1 MVQREPDATYY
12 KPQGVP
18 MTKLKNATLT
28 FEELE
33 AIRLADAEGL
43 SHVEGAEVMGVSRAT
58 FGRVLSAART
68 IVARALTEG
77 LAIRIQGGHYTLA
90 DDGVWACPSMET
102 DDASKTDGDEIMPGM
117 NGNGSGS
124 GGGRGMGGG
133 GRCMGG
139 GGRGVGGGGGRGVGG
154 GGGRGMG
161 GGGRG
166 MGGKGMGGGNM
177 GMGRAMGA
185 NNQSPKQFSKDM
197 TMSNVAITS
206 EGPTLDDKVDPRF
219 GRAGG
224 FVIVNPETMEVV
236 QYVDNGSSQAMAQGA
251 GIQAAENVANAGASV
266 LLTGFVGPKAFE
278 ALTAAGIRIGQEVDG
293 LTVRQ
298 AVEKFKAGSVT
309 MADAANSSSGVNK

>member
-18 MTKLKNATLT
+18 MTKLQNATLT

-33 AIRLADAEGL
+33 ALRLADAEGF
-43 SHVEGAEVMGVSRAT
+43 SQAEGAEVMGVSRAT
-58 FGRVLSAART
+58 FGRVLSAARA

-90 DDGVWACPSMET
+90 DDGEWACPSMET
-102 DDASKTDGDEIMPGM
+102 GGAPKTDGVVAMPGM
-117 NGNGSGS
+117 NGNGNAGGGGRCMGGRGRGTGQGQGRC

-133 GRCMGG
+133 G
-139 GGRGVGGGGGRGVGG
+139 GRGL
-154 GGGRGMG
+154 G

-177 GMGRAMGA
+177 GRGRAMD
-185 NNQSPKQFSKDM
+185 NRNQPLSKDNQ
-197 TMSNVAITS
+197 MSNIAITS
-206 EGPTLDDKVDPRF
+206 EGPTLDDRVDPRF
-219 GRAGG
+219 GRAAG
-224 FVIVNPETMEVV
+224 FVIVDPETMDVV

-251 GIQAAENVANAGASV
+251 GIQAAENVANAGAGV
-266 LLTGFVGPKAFE
+266 LLTGYVGPKAFD
-278 ALTAAGIRIGQEVDG
+278 ALKAAGISIGQDVDG

-298 AVEKFKAGSVT
+298 AVEKYKTGDVA
-309 MADAANSSSGVNK
+309 MADAANAAAGGNK